1 MCIVHR
7 SGHASLKAFEILFA
21 IRGIL
26 LEKTQKLLTLPS
38 HSSETVEYDSW
49 LTLRNQNAKF
59 LIGSIKSLKT

>member
-7 SGHASLKAFEILFA
+7 SGHTNLKASEILFA

-26 LEKTQKLLTLPS
+26 LEKTRKLLTLPS
-38 HSSETVEYDSW
+38 HSSETVEYDS
-49 LTLRNQNAKF
+49 LALKNAKF